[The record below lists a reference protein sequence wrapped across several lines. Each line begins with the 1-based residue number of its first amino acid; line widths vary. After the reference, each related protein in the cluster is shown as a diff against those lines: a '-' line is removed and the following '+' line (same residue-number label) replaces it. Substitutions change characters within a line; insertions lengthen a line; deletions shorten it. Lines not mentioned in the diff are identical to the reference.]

1 MELSHGPAPA
11 VLRLS
16 PACVGH
22 CFGRRRWLSGSA
34 LMGDT
39 AFVLKKALFLDLVLS
54 VWELV
59 PDV

>member
-1 MELSHGPAPA
+1 MDLPQPCCAFP
-11 VLRLS
+11 R
-16 PACVGH
+16 ACVGH
-22 CFGRRRWLSGSA
+22 CSGRRRWLSGSA
-34 LMGDT
+34 LTGDT